1 MIDELTVFY
10 FADRATLRDVLTMVD
25 VLSRSD
31 IDAGFVSFSRSSGLA
46 TLALRFHEDTDINN
60 FCNIDLLGYPSV
72 PLLTSI
78 QSNEHE
84 QLDQVFDVPAAL
96 RLVAMLDFDFL
107 QTKKISKLRH
117 LIATEYGIDI
127 DCDKTFKNPPNNE

>member
-1 MIDELTVFY
+1 MIDDLTVFY

-46 TLALRFHEDTDINN
+46 TLALRFHEDADINN
-60 FCNIDLLGYPSV
+60 FCTVDLLGYASV

-78 QSNEHE
+78 QSNEK
-84 QLDQVFDVPAAL
+84 LDQVFDVPAAL
-96 RLVAMLDFDFL
+96 RLAMLDFDFL

-117 LIATEYGIDI
+117 LIATEYGIEI
-127 DCDKTFKNPPNNE
+127 DTDKTFKTSNNE

>member
-31 IDAGFVSFSRSSGLA
+31 VDAGFVCFSRSSGLA

-60 FCNIDLLGYPSV
+60 FCNVDLLGYPSV

-78 QSNEHE
+78 QSNER
-84 QLDQVFDVPAAL
+84 LDQVFDVPAAL
-96 RLVAMLDFDFL
+96 RLAMLDFDFL
-107 QTKKISKLRH
+107 QTKKISKLRQ
-117 LIATEYGIDI
+117 LISDEYGIDI
-127 DCDKTFKNPPNNE
+127 NPDKTFKNSPNNE